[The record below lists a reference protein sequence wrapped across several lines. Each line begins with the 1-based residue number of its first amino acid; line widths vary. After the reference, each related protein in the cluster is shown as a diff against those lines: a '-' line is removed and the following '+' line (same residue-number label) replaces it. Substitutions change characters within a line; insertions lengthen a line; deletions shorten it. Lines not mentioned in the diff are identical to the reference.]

1 MIIEAGKKKE
11 ELIVLRQS
19 KDAQLGWRTF
29 SWLGSQ
35 VGKMGPLLCPTDRL
49 PELFGCALS
58 FPPAAGRTLH
68 GPTVC
73 E

>member
-1 MIIEAGKKKE
+1 MIRRQGRKE

-19 KDAQLGWRTF
+19 KGAQLGRRTF

-49 PELFGCALS
+49 PELTGCALS
-58 FPPAAGRTLH
+58 FPPAPSRTLH